1 VGLKLGKNVS
11 EQGKAALALETL
23 EEGSQENFGIAAFGE
38 SLKEV
43 PPALE
48 KTETPAN
55 ARFKPQRIGKS
66 GAVPT
71 EP

>member
-1 VGLKLGKNVS
+1 M
-11 EQGKAALALETL
+11 ALEAL
-23 EEGSQENFGIAAFGE
+23 EEGSQENFGIVAFGE
-38 SLKEV
+38 ILKEV
-43 PPALE
+43 PPAL
-48 KTETPAN
+48 KKPETPTD